1 MFLFIFAAVIALIA
15 YAMIRYRELWKKTK
29 IPAAVYWILQ
39 LLLMANLL
47 FCMMG
52 HYDQI
57 KYPFPALP
65 MLFTAAASLVVLGY
79 SAFLFLVRDIAI
91 LVSKLIKCSNS
102 KFFMALRD
110 WKGTAVIFA
119 ATFIISVIGYV
130 NMGIIRV
137 NEYSVNIAKP
147 SVNDKLEIVMLADAH
162 IGTGADR
169 NGLNE
174 IAEKINEIA
183 PDAVFLVGDFFD
195 ENTSEENRRYMTE
208 AFSKIEAKYGVY
220 FVYGNH
226 EGYIGEDING
236 YFEDAGIT
244 VLEDEAVTIAEDITV
259 IGRKDLSAGA
269 QDIESLVSEY
279 SVDTE
284 KPIIVL
290 NHQPRGL
297 KEIAESGADLT
308 LCGHTHGEQFPL
320 TKSFVAM
327 ANDMVY
333 GTKEYGNMTAVT
345 TSGAGGWGVH
355 FKFPADSELVK
366 ITLNFEKNQSAKL

>member
-1 MFLFIFAAVIALIA
+1 
-15 YAMIRYRELWKKTK
+15 
-29 IPAAVYWILQ
+29 
-39 LLLMANLL
+39 MANLL

-52 HYDQI
+52 NYGKI

-65 MLFTAAASLVVLGY
+65 MLFTAAATFVILGY
-79 SAFLFLVRDIAI
+79 SAFLFLARDTVV
-91 LVSKLIKCSNS
+91 LVLKLIKRSDS
-102 KFFMALRD
+102 SFFRALSS
-110 WKGTAVIFA
+110 WKTSLRIFA
-119 ATFIISVIGYV
+119 ATFILSVIGYI
-130 NMGIIRV
+130 NMGILRV

-147 SVNDKLEIVMLADAH
+147 SVNEKLEIVFLADAH

-174 IAEKINEIA
+174 ITEKINEMA

-208 AFSKIEAKYGVY
+208 AFSQIEARYGVY
-220 FVYGNH
+220 FAYGNH
-226 EGYIGEDING
+226 EGYIGEDISG
-236 YFEDAGIT
+236 YFESAGIT
-244 VLEDEAVTIAEDITV
+244 VLDDKAVTIAEDITV

-269 QDIESLVSEY
+269 RDIESLISEY

-284 KPIIVL
+284 KPVIVL

-297 KEIAESGADLT
+297 EDISESGADLT

-320 TKSFVAM
+320 TKPFVAM

-366 ITLNFEKNQSAKL
+366 ITLSFE